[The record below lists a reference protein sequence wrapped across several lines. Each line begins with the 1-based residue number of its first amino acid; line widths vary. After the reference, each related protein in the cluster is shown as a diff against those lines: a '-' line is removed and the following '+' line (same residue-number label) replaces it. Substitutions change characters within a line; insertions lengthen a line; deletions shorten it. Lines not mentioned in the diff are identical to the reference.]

1 MGDHGAAL
9 NFCSALFDVPV
20 VDYRRISRGLLIG
33 SGAGV
38 MMAVMDV
45 CERFRYAVDLD
56 QCRGFE
62 ARFCDWVRAL
72 DRNGLVDLIAL
83 AGWFSISNPASIAA
97 ALQQVNVPTLVYS
110 GAGMGREHFGN
121 LQLADTLEDFLAL
134 VSS

>member
-1 MGDHGAAL
+1 MGDSL
-9 NFCSALFDVPV
+9 LTFCSALFDVPV

-56 QCRGFE
+56 QCRHRE
-62 ARFCDWVRAL
+62 DRFCDWVRAL
-72 DRNGLVDLIAL
+72 DRNGLVDMIAL

-97 ALQQVNVPTLVYS
+97 ALQRVNVPTIVYS
-110 GAGMGREHFGN
+110 GAGMRRELFGN
-121 LQLADTLEDFLAL
+121 LMLVDTLDDFLTL
-134 VSS
+134 VGS